1 MDRIEPR
8 IHDEIKDYKEK
19 FYNFTIR
26 QWLFA
31 ILILIIVV
39 PLYLYLS
46 PILGSDI
53 TGWIVILVAGPIGF
67 IGFIPIQ
74 GLSAEKMIFFWKRN
88 YINFAKPICYRTENS
103 AISPK
108 HSKLKMSKLDKQN
121 AQRLAKEDKKKQ
133 KELKK
138 ERQRQ
143 RDLARA
149 KKKFGEDTRKQV
161 NNKDFSLSEEEAKVL
176 LKFARQVIGKENNTV
191 EEKTKESGKKEESQE
206 KTDNS

>member
-88 YINFAKPICYRTENS
+88 YINFAKPICYRTENP

-108 HSKLKMSKLDKQN
+108 QSKLKMSKLDKQN

-191 EEKTKESGKKEESQE
+191 EEKTKESSKKEESQE

>member
-88 YINFAKPICYRTENS
+88 YINFAKPICYRIENPATS
-103 AISPK
+103 LK
-108 HSKLKMSKLDKQN
+108 QSKIKMSKLDKQN